1 MLKYIVFSL
10 SLIFAAQ
17 AQAEI
22 VNYVTSSQENL
33 NSDSNSGVRT
43 VIIEDDFMADLD
55 LIAAKHGDDHAM
67 GTLAYSCLQKREYEC
82 AYKWSGIA
90 LRGFYWKQMGTT
102 DKIKDIQK
110 SAKEQLSVE
119 QISELD
125 DIIKNFRPEQ

>member
-10 SLIFAAQ
+10 FLIFAIQ
-17 AQAEI
+17 AQAEV
-22 VNYVTSSQENL
+22 VNYLTSAQENL
-33 NSDSNSGVRT
+33 NSDSNLVGQT

-55 LIAAKHGDDHAM
+55 LTAAKHGDDHAM
-67 GTLAYSCLQKREYEC
+67 GTLAYSCLQKRDYEC

-90 LRGFYWKQMGTT
+90 LRGSYWKQMRAT

-110 SAKEQLSVE
+110 SAKEQLSAE

-125 DIIKNFRPEQ
+125 DIIKNFRPE

>member
-22 VNYVTSSQENL
+22 VNYVTSAQEDL
-33 NSDSNSGVRT
+33 NSDSNSGVRNI
-43 VIIEDDFMADLD
+43 IIEDNFMADLD
-55 LIAAKHGDDHAM
+55 LTAAKHGDDHAM
-67 GTLAYSCLQKREYEC
+67 GTLAYSCLQKRDFEC

-90 LRGFYWKQMGTT
+90 LRGSYWKQMGAT

-110 SAKEQLSVE
+110 SAKEQLSAE

-125 DIIKNFRPEQ
+125 DIVKNFRPEQ

>member
-17 AQAEI
+17 AQAEV
-22 VNYVTSSQENL
+22 VNYLTSAQENL
-33 NSDSNSGVRT
+33 NSDSNLEGQT

-55 LIAAKHGDDHAM
+55 LTAAKHGDDHAM
-67 GTLAYSCLQKREYEC
+67 GTLAYSCLQKRDYEC

-90 LRGFYWKQMGTT
+90 LRGSYWKQMRAT
-102 DKIKDIQK
+102 DKIQNIQK
-110 SAKEQLSVE
+110 NAKKKLSAE

>member
-10 SLIFAAQ
+10 FLIFAIQ
-17 AQAEI
+17 AQAEV
-22 VNYVTSSQENL
+22 VNYLTSAQENL
-33 NSDSNSGVRT
+33 NSDSNLEGQT

-55 LIAAKHGDDHAM
+55 LTAAKHGDDHAM
-67 GTLAYSCLQKREYEC
+67 GTLAYSCLQKRDYEC

-90 LRGFYWKQMGTT
+90 LRGSYWKQMRAT

-110 SAKEQLSVE
+110 SAKEQLSAE